1 MTAKNPRR
9 PDRPLTLDV
18 ADIHRCS
25 GPLWRIH
32 RSVGTHRME
41 WNGLR
46 EFGPL
51 PQFRWEP
58 HPLPMQNHP
67 GVGVSYTAANY
78 VTAFAEVFQERRAIT
93 LTEQHVLAAWLP
105 SRTLELL
112 DLSGNYWA
120 LHHGASASL
129 PGAPKSTCR
138 NWAATIFAELGSQI
152 DGLYVPSTVTGDPMA
167 VLFARAATAFP
178 PAPGFSRPLTHVSVE
193 KLALQAADTLRWP
206 IR

>member
-1 MTAKNPRR
+1 MA
-9 PDRPLTLDV
+9 
-18 ADIHRCS
+18 
-25 GPLWRIH
+25 
-32 RSVGTHRME
+32 

-51 PQFRWEP
+51 PRFRWEP
-58 HPLPMQNHP
+58 HPLPVQNHP
-67 GVGVSYTAANY
+67 GVGVSHTAADY

-93 LTEQHVLAAWLP
+93 VTGQLVLTAWMP

-112 DLSGNYWA
+112 DLTGNNWA

-138 NWAATIFAELGSQI
+138 NWAQTICAELGSQI
-152 DGLYVPSTVTGDPMA
+152 DGLCVPSTVTGEPVV

-178 PAPGFSRPLTHVSVE
+178 VAPGFSRPLTHVAVE
-193 KLALQAADTLRWP
+193 DLALKAADTLRWP